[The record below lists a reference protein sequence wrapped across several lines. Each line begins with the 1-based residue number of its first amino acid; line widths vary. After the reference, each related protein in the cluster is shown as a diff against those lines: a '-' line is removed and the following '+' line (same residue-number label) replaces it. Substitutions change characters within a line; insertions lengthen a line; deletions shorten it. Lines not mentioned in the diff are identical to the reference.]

1 MAKAKV
7 KEQPSDNGAVKRK
20 AGQPQKWTDEAIE
33 KEADFLLEWSC
44 EDDSLVLATCY
55 GMRGYSYQRAE
66 EWDSSNSKFSEA
78 KKIAK
83 TIIGARREHGA
94 IIGKLDSSIV
104 KASLANYDPEYR
116 KLMIDM
122 KVANS
127 ASNVPKSVVF
137 TFSGRE
143 ENVPIVS
150 E

>member
-1 MAKAKV
+1 MAKAKI
-7 KEQPSDNGAVKRK
+7 KEQPPAKNGR
-20 AGQPQKWTDEAIE
+20 PMIWTEEAINA
-33 KEADFLLEWSC
+33 EAEFLLEWSC
-44 EDDSLVLATCY
+44 EEDSLVLATCY

-66 EWDSSNSKFSEA
+66 EWDHGNKSFSEA

-116 KLMIDM
+116 KLMIEM
-122 KVANS
+122 KAANS

-137 TFSGRE
+137 TFSGRDE
-143 ENVPIVS
+143 EASVVS